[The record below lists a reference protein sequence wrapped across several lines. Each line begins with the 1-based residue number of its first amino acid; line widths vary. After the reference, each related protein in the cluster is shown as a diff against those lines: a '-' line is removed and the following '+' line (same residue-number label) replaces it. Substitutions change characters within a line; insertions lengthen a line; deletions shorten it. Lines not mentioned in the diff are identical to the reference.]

1 METGTDTDRDAET
14 DPGAAP
20 NSTGR
25 IRLATPGDAESVRSI
40 YEPFVESTPITFE
53 ETPPTETETADR
65 IESTLETYPWLVC
78 ERNGEIVG
86 YAKAGSLRSMP
97 AYRWV
102 VELSVYVADDAR
114 RSGVAT
120 GLYTSLFDLL
130 ELQGY
135 QGAYA
140 ASTVPNPESARF
152 HERMGFERIGVFP
165 DAGYM
170 LEEWHDVQWWHRPVG
185 GQEPASDPEPPT
197 PLPDARDEPKWNA
210 ALTAGE
216 EYLGFEE

>member
-1 METGTDTDRDAET
+1 MGVGTGTDTDT
-14 DPGAAP
+14 DQSTNP
-20 NSTGR
+20 NPDSR
-25 IRLATPGDAESVRSI
+25 IRLATPADAASIRSI
-40 YEPFVESTPITFE
+40 YTPFVESTPITFE
-53 ETPPTETETADR
+53 ETPPTEAETAER

-78 ERNGEIVG
+78 ERDGEVVG

-120 GLYTSLFDLL
+120 GLYTSLL
-130 ELQGY
+130 EILERQGY

-170 LEEWHDVQWWHRPVG
+170 LEEWHDVQWWHRPIG
-185 GQEPASDPEPPT
+185 DEEPASEPDPPT
-197 PLPDARDEPKWNA
+197 PLPDARGGTNWER

-216 EYLGFEE
+216 ECLAFDLET